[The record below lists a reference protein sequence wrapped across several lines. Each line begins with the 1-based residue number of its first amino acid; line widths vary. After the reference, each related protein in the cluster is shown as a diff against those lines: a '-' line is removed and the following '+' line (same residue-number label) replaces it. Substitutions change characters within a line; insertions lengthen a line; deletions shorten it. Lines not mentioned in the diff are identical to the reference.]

1 MQAIRIES
9 DRLIIFTVQEHHC
22 SMILDY
28 ITENKDFFTPW
39 IPKVSDDYY
48 STAHQLK
55 LIKDDH
61 FFLKN
66 LMKIKFY
73 IIKKESPLNIIADF
87 SYSNIILGAFKSCYL
102 GYKQAS
108 KECGHGYMFE
118 AISRANQFV
127 FEELKLNRIE
137 ANIIPRNESSVSLI
151 KKLGFVQEGY
161 SKKYLKIND
170 VWEDHVRFAKL
181 NEHEV

>member
-1 MQAIRIES
+1 
-9 DRLIIFTVQEHHC
+9 
-22 SMILDY
+22 
-28 ITENKDFFTPW
+28 
-39 IPKVSDDYY
+39 
-48 STAHQLK
+48 
-55 LIKDDH
+55 
-61 FFLKN
+61 
-66 LMKIKFY
+66 MKIKFY